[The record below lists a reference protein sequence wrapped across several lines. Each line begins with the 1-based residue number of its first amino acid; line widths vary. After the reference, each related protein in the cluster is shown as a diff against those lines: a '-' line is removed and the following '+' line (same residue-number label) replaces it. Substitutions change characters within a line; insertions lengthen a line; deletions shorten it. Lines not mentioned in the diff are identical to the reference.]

1 MGLLT
6 VSSYSRFFAIVKE
19 EIQNS
24 GQPSAVMADFEL
36 ALLQASYIIIL
47 SLDILVQI
55 QKVLDIMTIRI
66 RPCGKT
72 PLYILINQRTTPNIL
87 LWCSI

>member
-36 ALLQASYIIIL
+36 ALIQASYIIIL

-55 QKVLDIMTIRI
+55 QVLDIMTIRI

-87 LWCSI
+87 LWC

>member
-6 VSSYSRFFAIVKE
+6 VSSYSRFFTIVKE

-36 ALLQASYIIIL
+36 ALIQASYIIIL

-55 QKVLDIMTIRI
+55 QVLDIMTIRI

-87 LWCSI
+87 LWC